1 MAISNHF
8 ETQTAPANGYGLLS
22 VFIQQVSDTSPSY
35 MGGEVSDMKY
45 TAIFYGPYIKAK
57 DINDAVGKPL
67 QSYLAGHRETFDQNF
82 NFPALPGDG
91 DFVWVIKSTRV
102 EQGKAGEHCMIYFDC
117 EAEETSQV
125 TPGPGGWAED
135 GKSNNWSVKWQSY
148 TVEPYAF
155 CANKLHE
162 DRVCPD
168 PAVDH
173 DYVISGSAMR
183 EHILKFID
191 DKDNGILSG
200 HRWYREDDG
209 TGRYLNYH
217 EQLVC
222 DKVVQGRKALYHYPV
237 VTHTTVQSKLLDS
250 VSAVINDHTKFLHPV
265 GLSVDYICERE
276 SNELSDMPFEFPAQY
291 VFVKQ
296 GDDLTKEKVT
306 NPPSVKFTRTE
317 TYWGVLSA
325 DINYYGHLE
334 WNGLDNTLS
343 ISRWELGKV

>member
-1 MAISNHF
+1 MSISNHS
-8 ETQTAPANGYGLLS
+8 ETQTASANGYGLLS
-22 VFIQQVSDTSPSY
+22 VFVQQVSDNSPSY
-35 MGGEVSDMKY
+35 TGGDVSDMKY
-45 TAIFYGPYIKAK
+45 SAIFYGPYIKAK

-82 NFPALPGDG
+82 NFPVLPGDG
-91 DFVWVIKSTRV
+91 DFVWVVKSTRV
-102 EQGKAGEHCMIYFDC
+102 EQSVAGEHCRIYFDC
-117 EAEETSQV
+117 EAEDVTQL
-125 TPGPGGWAED
+125 TPGTGGWVED
-135 GKSNNWSVKWQSY
+135 GKNNNWSVKWQSY

-155 CANKLHE
+155 CSNKLHE
-162 DRVCPD
+162 DMAYKD
-168 PAVDH
+168 PAVTE
-173 DYVISGSAMR
+173 DYVISGDAMR
-183 EHILKFID
+183 EHILKFIET
-191 DKDNGILSG
+191 KDNGVLSG
-200 HRWYREDDG
+200 HRWYKDHKESK
-209 TGRYLNYH
+209 YLNYH

-222 DKVVQGRKALYHYPV
+222 DKVVLGRRTLYHYPV

-250 VSAVINDHTKFLHPV
+250 VSAVINDRTKFLHPV

-276 SNELSDMPFEFPAQY
+276 SNELSDMPFQFPEKY

-325 DINYYGHLE
+325 DINYYGHQE

-343 ISRWELGKV
+343 VSRWKLGKI